1 MALARAKCA
10 AALPSSSAHSPRDKQ
25 RDDGARAA
33 AIAQL
38 GERQTED
45 LKVPGSIPG
54 LGILCGRVFRVMS
67 YFSRNQKLK
76 VMTGTEIRI
85 RYSLAG

>member
-1 MALARAKCA
+1 MPTLALNLNLKLTTKVTSLQPIYTR
-10 AALPSSSAHSPRDKQ
+10 
-25 RDDGARAA
+25 A

-54 LGILCGRVFRVMS
+54 GGTDFLC
-67 YFSRNQKLK
+67 L
-76 VMTGTEIRI
+76 
-85 RYSLAG
+85 LAPS

>member
-1 MALARAKCA
+1 MYIVSGKVLLKGSCP
-10 AALPSSSAHSPRDKQ
+10 LYSTL
-25 RDDGARAA
+25 A

-54 LGILCGRVFRVMS
+54 GGITFHKFFLLFKIKKEV
-67 YFSRNQKLK
+67 SRIVQNPNDTSNESKTSP
-76 VMTGTEIRI
+76 VGFEPTIP
-85 RYSLAG
+85 

>member
-1 MALARAKCA
+1 MLSVPSSDSMALWLVA
-10 AALPSSSAHSPRDKQ
+10 AT
-25 RDDGARAA
+25 A

-54 LGILCGRVFRVMS
+54 LGIYADAYTFLCCKSVWDEDLGKIFCMLTS
-67 YFSRNQKLK
+67 
-76 VMTGTEIRI
+76 
-85 RYSLAG
+85 

>member
-1 MALARAKCA
+1 MFF
-10 AALPSSSAHSPRDKQ
+10 Q
-25 RDDGARAA
+25 NQA

-54 LGILCGRVFRVMS
+54 LGMASL
-67 YFSRNQKLK
+67 SRRQP
-76 VMTGTEIRI
+76 VDSCT
-85 RYSLAG
+85 SLALLWMLQSTELGYGAVEWR

>member
-1 MALARAKCA
+1 MHKWQRERAN
-10 AALPSSSAHSPRDKQ
+10 Q
-25 RDDGARAA
+25 A

-54 LGILCGRVFRVMS
+54 LGIYLRFLLQQAL
-67 YFSRNQKLK
+67 FSPKAK
-76 VMTGTEIRI
+76 PMIGFEIRI

>member
-1 MALARAKCA
+1 MNLTVKDKCHEVIFFYRECNHRM
-10 AALPSSSAHSPRDKQ
+10 LLLFVQ
-25 RDDGARAA
+25 A

-54 LGILCGRVFRVMS
+54 RGTTIKQLRS
-67 YFSRNQKLK
+67 ADKYK
-76 VMTGTEIRI
+76 VKYCPEF
-85 RYSLAG
+85 

>member
-1 MALARAKCA
+1 M
-10 AALPSSSAHSPRDKQ
+10 
-25 RDDGARAA
+25 A

-54 LGILCGRVFRVMS
+54 LGIYLHG
-67 YFSRNQKLK
+67 Y
-76 VMTGTEIRI
+76 MTG
-85 RYSLAG
+85 SVALCSVSQVVNQ